1 MAVALAF
8 FARPGAAHTL
18 PISYLRLVPEADY
31 LHLELIFNP
40 FELALMAEVDDN
52 RDAELDLG
60 ELARHGQV
68 VADAVVGALKPV
80 SYTHLRAHETPEHL
94 VCRLLPEKKNK
105 KIKQGL
111 TKSALCRRLDKD
123 EGP

>member
-1 MAVALAF
+1 MFRRVAAWAVAVALAF
-8 FARPGAAHTL
+8 FARPGATHTL

-68 VADAVVGALKPV
+68 VADAVVGALK
-80 SYTHLRAHETPEHL
+80 
-94 VCRLLPEKKNK
+94 LPMP
-105 KIKQGL
+105 
-111 TKSALCRRLDKD
+111 C
-123 EGP
+123 

>member
-1 MAVALAF
+1 MPGMSRIGHKCRGWLFWKVAAWAVTVSLAF

-40 FELALMAEVDDN
+40 FELALMSEVDDN
-52 RDAELDLG
+52 KDAELDLG

-68 VADAVVGALKPV
+68 VANCSRLKA
-80 SYTHLRAHETPEHL
+80 S
-94 VCRLLPEKKNK
+94 
-105 KIKQGL
+105 
-111 TKSALCRRLDKD
+111 
-123 EGP
+123 